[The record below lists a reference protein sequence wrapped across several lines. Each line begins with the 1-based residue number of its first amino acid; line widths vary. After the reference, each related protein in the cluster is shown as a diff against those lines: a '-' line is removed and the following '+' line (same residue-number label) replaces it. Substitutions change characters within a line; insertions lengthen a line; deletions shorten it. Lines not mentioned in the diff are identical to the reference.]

1 MSRINYPKPNNVLRH
16 TLSALAIVGVL
27 LALYPVAQNVY
38 TFWNQRTLQNQLAT
52 AQTAAAQTK
61 SAQTKSAQKRLV
73 KTSSTRSSAA
83 QNKKTKSVAVVKT
96 AARAWPLTRMTCD
109 EIGLD
114 AIVVSGQDESSLKRG
129 PGHDPQTA
137 FPGERGNCVIAAHRN
152 VYGSYFMRVDELLPG
167 SIVTLQT
174 PDASYRYSVI
184 QIYTVADTDTQ
195 IRRPPT
201 DPNSPPLL
209 TLFTCTLPR
218 TATRVVVTAQLLD
231 NDAP

>member
-1 MSRINYPKPNNVLRH
+1 MSRINHQHRHNILRH
-16 TLSALAIVGVL
+16 LLSALAIVGVL

-38 TFWNQRTLQNQLAT
+38 TFWNQKSLRNQLAI
-52 AQTAAAQTK
+52 
-61 SAQTKSAQKRLV
+61 AQKHQV
-73 KTSSTRSSAA
+73 KTSSTRSSHSAHNA
-83 QNKKTKSVAVVKT
+83 KKKSPSIVKT
-96 AARAWPLTRMTCD
+96 AARSWPLTRMTCA

-114 AIVVSGQDESSLKRG
+114 AIVVSGQGEDDLRRG

-137 FPGERGNCVIAAHRN
+137 FPGEKGNCVIAAHRN

-167 SIVTLQT
+167 SIITMQT

-184 QIYTVADTDTQ
+184 QTYTVADTDTH
-195 IRRPPT
+195 IRRPST
-201 DPNSPPLL
+201 DPHSPPLL

>member
-1 MSRINYPKPNNVLRH
+1 MSRNAQQNTTRHNSLRH
-16 TLSALAIVGVL
+16 AFTTLAIAGVL
-27 LALYPVAQNVY
+27 LALYPVAQNLY
-38 TFWNQRTLQNQLAT
+38 TFLNQQTLKNELAT
-52 AQTAAAQTK
+52 ARKT
-61 SAQTKSAQKRLV
+61 RLV
-73 KTSSTRSSAA
+73 PTSSTRSSNKHIATKA
-83 QNKKTKSVAVVKT
+83 KKTSAIVT
-96 AARAWPLTRMTCD
+96 AARAWPLTRMTCA

-167 SIVTLQT
+167 SIITLQT

-184 QIYTVADTDTQ
+184 QTYTVADTDTH

-201 DPNSPPLL
+201 DPSSPPLL
-209 TLFTCTLPR
+209 TLFTCTIPR
-218 TATRVVVTAQLLD
+218 TATRVVVTAQLLGD
-231 NDAP
+231 DAP

>member
-1 MSRINYPKPNNVLRH
+1 MSRINHQNRNAFLRH
-16 TLSALAIVGVL
+16 VLSSLAIVGVL

-38 TFWNQRTLQNQLAT
+38 TFWNQRSLQNQLA
-52 AQTAAAQTK
+52 AAQK
-61 SAQTKSAQKRLV
+61 PVV
-73 KTSSTRSSAA
+73 KTSSTRSSATHSSHNAKKSSSIA
-83 QNKKTKSVAVVKT
+83 QT
-96 AARAWPLTRMTCD
+96 AARPWPLTRMTCA

-114 AIVVSGQDESSLKRG
+114 AIVVSGQDDKSLKRG

-167 SIVTLQT
+167 SIITLQT

-184 QIYTVADTDTQ
+184 QTYTVADTDTH

-201 DPNSPPLL
+201 DPSSPPLL
-209 TLFTCTLPR
+209 TLFTCTIPR
-218 TATRVVVTAQLLD
+218 TATRVVVTAQLLGD
-231 NDAP
+231 DAP

>member
-1 MSRINYPKPNNVLRH
+1 MSRINHQNRNAFLRH
-16 TLSALAIVGVL
+16 VLSSLAIVGVL

-38 TFWNQRTLQNQLAT
+38 TFWNQRSLQNQLA
-52 AQTAAAQTK
+52 A
-61 SAQTKSAQKRLV
+61 AQKRLV
-73 KTSSTRSSAA
+73 KTSSTRSSTTRSSTTRSSTS
-83 QNKKTKSVAVVKT
+83 QSNKTKSSSIAQT
-96 AARAWPLTRMTCD
+96 AARPWPLTRMTCA

-167 SIVTLQT
+167 SIITLQT

-184 QIYTVADTDTQ
+184 QTYTVADTDTH

-201 DPNSPPLL
+201 DPSSPPLL
-209 TLFTCTLPR
+209 TLFTCTIPR
-218 TATRVVVTAQLLD
+218 TATRVVVTAQLLGD
-231 NDAP
+231 DAP